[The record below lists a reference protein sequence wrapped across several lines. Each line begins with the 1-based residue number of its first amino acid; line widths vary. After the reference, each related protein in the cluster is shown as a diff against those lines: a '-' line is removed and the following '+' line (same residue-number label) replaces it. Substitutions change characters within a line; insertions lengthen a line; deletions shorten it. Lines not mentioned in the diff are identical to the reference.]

1 MKIQLM
7 SDLHL
12 EFEPT
17 FRPKNAGSDVLVL
30 SGDICMASYFKKSE
44 DSPYNW
50 AARQFIEF
58 FEHCRYEWPHV
69 VYVMGNHEH
78 YRGYIDTTADE
89 IRNVLKLYDNIHFLD
104 LDSHYIDI
112 DDVRFVGGT
121 LWTDMNRG
129 CPLTEQ
135 YLRGAMN
142 DFRLVQ
148 WKKDYS
154 KFHPRDAATLHRKYL
169 KLIEFAVHDHDNAVV
184 CTHHAPS
191 AKSVHPKYH
200 NETYMNGG
208 YHSVLDDFILDR
220 PQIKLWT
227 HGHMHDCFD
236 YEIGTTRVWCNP
248 RGYSDEN
255 KFFNPEKIV
264 EI

>member
-1 MKIQLM
+1 M

-17 FRPKNAGSDVLVL
+17 FRPTNAGADVLIL

-89 IRNVLKLYDNIHFLD
+89 LRTVLQPYDNIHFLD
-104 LDSHYIDI
+104 GTYVDLDG
-112 DDVRFVGGT
+112 VRFVGGT

-135 YLRGAMN
+135 YLRGGMN

-148 WKKDYS
+148 WKRDYS
-154 KFHPRDAATLHRKYL
+154 KFTPRNAAIMHEKYL
-169 KLIEFAVHDHDNAVV
+169 RQFSEACEGQDRVVV
-184 CTHHAPS
+184 CSHHAPTF
-191 AKSVHPKYH
+191 KSVHPKYH
-200 NETYMNGG
+200 NQTFMNGG
-208 YHSVLDDFILDR
+208 YHSVLDEFILDR

-227 HGHMHDCFD
+227 HGHMHDCFF
-236 YEIGTTRVWCNP
+236 YEVGTTQVWCNP
-248 RGYSDEN
+248 RGYNDEN
-255 KFFNPEKIV
+255 KYFNPDKVV
-264 EI
+264 EV